1 MTENELKI
9 LEVRLEYSES
19 MGEARKSLEL
29 STFLKFGE
37 LRELIALLMGVS
49 ANDTN
54 PRMCEMS

>member
-19 MGEARKSLEL
+19 LGEARKSLEL

-37 LRELIALLMGVS
+37 LRELVALLMWGER
-49 ANDTN
+49 ND
-54 PRMCEMS
+54 